1 MTPKDSIS
9 RSNEPYMCA
18 AGFILNKNMLSSAIV
33 PSPDEFSVVLTV
45 QWWALAYD
53 DLSTQFFLKLW

>member
-45 QWWALAYD
+45 QW
-53 DLSTQFFLKLW
+53 